1 MLVGQM
7 RLPKQD
13 GASLGLLP
21 GRCCGKATLEKG
33 LLSRGVGKKVRT
45 LRMEWFE
52 AVHRG
57 LTEAWLMFLMTS
69 LLLSLIV
76 TPVILKVLSPL
87 SWKTETGSSINTH
100 NSRRNSDLLFH
111 LEYYSGARWDPPE
124 GSAVFNIC
132 IIWRRG
138 LSALSISLQVT
149 PISEEVLICL
159 RL

>member
-76 TPVILKVLSPL
+76 RPVILKVLSPL
-87 SWKTETGSSINTH
+87 RWKVGMGRRINPHSS
-100 NSRRNSDLLFH
+100 
-111 LEYYSGARWDPPE
+111 G
-124 GSAVFNIC
+124 GNIY
-132 IIWRRG
+132 
-138 LSALSISLQVT
+138 
-149 PISEEVLICL
+149 
-159 RL
+159 